1 MGIRTYFIAKIT
13 FFPVSK
19 FLAGSTGRDPYH
31 LVELVESYTVVCVT
45 SKKER
50 TLILP
55 GLVVAPKRSLMKT
68 VRGVPI
74 VESDENFGRLPEVIY
89 ISK

>member
-19 FLAGSTGRDPYH
+19 FLAGSTGRDLYH

-45 SKKER
+45 FKKER
-50 TLILP
+50 TLIYLP
-55 GLVVAPKRSLMKT
+55 REVAPKAKFQET
-68 VRGVPI
+68 GK
-74 VESDENFGRLPEVIY
+74 GGTH
-89 ISK
+89 